1 MIFASYEFLFLFLPI
16 VLASYYLCNRF
27 FGLSWAKWVLIGASF
42 CFYWYGTGWFALV
55 FIGSVVFN
63 YLMGTFLGSIFS
75 RWSLVRRR
83 LMLLAGVVFNVG
95 LLGYYKYTDFL
106 INNANWVSGSSIPLL
121 HIVLP
126 IGISFWTFQ
135 MIAYVVDAYRGQT
148 QHYTFQNYLNFIAF
162 FPHLLVG
169 PIVHHKELT
178 SQFDDPAITKIQ
190 FPNFSL
196 GLFLLALGAAKKLL
210 LADPLTT
217 PSQVGFD
224 DVDALNMGEAWLH
237 AVSYTISYYFDLSGY
252 ADMAIGLALMF
263 NIKLPDNFDSPYKAN
278 NFADYWRRWHM
289 TLSRF
294 LGDYVF
300 RSIFKKGKGSFNFYF
315 ATFITFLVSGFWHGA
330 GWNFILWGIFNGVFV
345 MLAHYFH
352 RAKITFPIWLAWGV
366 TFLGVILL
374 RVLFVSSELSD
385 AWFVYGKMVDVS
397 SLDLVGLWNDY
408 WKQILMLVFASA
420 LVFAAPNSIWWRQR
434 FKPNLLFG
442 AITVAFLVASVLSMS
457 QVAEFLYFQF

>member
-1 MIFASYEFLFLFLPI
+1 MIFASFEFLLVFLPT
-16 VLASYYLCNRF
+16 VLAAYYLCNRY
-27 FGLSWAKWVLIGASF
+27 FGLYWAKWVLIAASF
-42 CFYWYGTGWFALV
+42 FFYWYGTGWFALV
-55 FIGSVVFN
+55 FIGSVVVN
-63 YLMGTFLGSIFS
+63 YLIGTFLGRIVST
-75 RWSLVRRR
+75 WSLAGRRW
-83 LMLLAGVVFNVG
+83 MLLVGIAFNVG
-95 LLGYYKYTDFL
+95 LLGYYKYTDFVL
-106 INNANWVSGSSIPLL
+106 NNINVLAGLDIALQ

-178 SQFDDPAITKIQ
+178 SQFDDANITRIQ

-217 PSQVGFD
+217 PSQAGFD
-224 DVDALNMGEAWLH
+224 DVASMGMVDAWLH
-237 AVSYTISYYFDLSGY
+237 SISYTISYYFDLSGY

-263 NIKLPDNFDSPYKAN
+263 NIHLPANFDSPYKAN

-300 RSIFKKGKGSFNFYF
+300 RSIYKKGKGAFNFYF

-330 GWNFILWGIFNGVFV
+330 GWNFVLWGVFNGIFV
-345 MLAHYFH
+345 MMAHYFH
-352 RAKITFPIWLAWGV
+352 RAKISFPGWLAWTV
-366 TFLGVILL
+366 TFFGVVML
-374 RVLFVSSELSD
+374 RILFVTDLGD
-385 AWFVYGKMVDVS
+385 ALTVYQRLFDVS
-397 SLDLVGLWNDY
+397 TLDLA
-408 WKQILMLVFASA
+408 ILGDHWFQLVMLVVASV
-420 LVFAAPNSIWWRQR
+420 LVFAAPNSLWWREK
-434 FKPNLLFG
+434 FKPDWKFG
-442 AITVAFLVASVLSMS
+442 VATVVLLVASVLSMS
-457 QVAEFLYFQF
+457 NVAEFLYFQF

>member
-1 MIFASYEFLFLFLPI
+1 MIFASFEFLLVFLPT
-16 VLASYYLCNRF
+16 VLAAYYLCNRYL
-27 FGLSWAKWVLIGASF
+27 GLYWAKWVLIAASF
-42 CFYWYGTGWFALV
+42 FFYWYGTGWFSLV
-55 FIGSVVFN
+55 FIGSVVVN
-63 YLMGTFLGSIFS
+63 YLMGTFLGRIVTT
-75 RWSLVRRR
+75 WSLAGRRW
-83 LMLLAGVVFNVG
+83 MLLVGVGFNVG

-106 INNANWVSGSSIPLL
+106 LNNINVLAGLDIALQ

-178 SQFDDPAITKIQ
+178 SQFDDPNITRIQ

-217 PSQVGFD
+217 PSQAGFD
-224 DVDALNMGEAWLH
+224 DVAAMGMLDAWLH
-237 AVSYTISYYFDLSGY
+237 SISYTISYYFDLSGY

-263 NIKLPDNFDSPYKAN
+263 NIHLPANFDSPYKAN

-300 RSIFKKGKGSFNFYF
+300 RSIYKKGKGAFNFYF

-330 GWNFILWGIFNGVFV
+330 GWNFVLWGVFNGIFV
-345 MLAHYFH
+345 MLSHYFH
-352 RAKITFPIWLAWGV
+352 RAKITFPGWLAWSV
-366 TFLGVILL
+366 TFFGVVML
-374 RVLFVSSELSD
+374 RILFVVDLDDALVVYRTLFDVSTLDLSALSD
-385 AWFVYGKMVDVS
+385 
-397 SLDLVGLWNDY
+397 Y
-408 WKQILMLVFASA
+408 WIQIGMLAIASV
-420 LVFAAPNSIWWRQR
+420 LVFAAPNSLWWRER
-434 FKPNLLFG
+434 FKPDWKFG
-442 AITVAFLVASVLSMS
+442 VATVVLLVASVLSMS
-457 QVAEFLYFQF
+457 NVAEFLYFQF